1 MKKTTDTG
9 YINRNDQRNNGRTEE
24 RGTDHCQWYY
34 EMECLK
40 CNFKYKANNQMF
52 SKESVLIARRQTL
65 VSTTYFNFVTRTC

>member
-40 CNFKYKANNQMF
+40 CNLNIKLMAQMF
-52 SKESVLIARRQTL
+52 SKESVLIAKEADL
-65 VSTTYFNFVTRTC
+65 S